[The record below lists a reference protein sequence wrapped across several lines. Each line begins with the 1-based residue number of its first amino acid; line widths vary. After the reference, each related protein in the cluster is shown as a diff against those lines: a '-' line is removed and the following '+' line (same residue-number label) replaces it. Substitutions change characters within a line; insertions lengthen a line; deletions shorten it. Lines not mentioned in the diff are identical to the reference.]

1 MTAALPELTEFRLE
15 FPGNGLAHI
24 VFDAPG
30 RTMNVFS
37 EAAIVEIGRI
47 ARWLEEADVKGALIR
62 SGKTSGF
69 CAGADL
75 PEIWAAYDMIMATPK
90 PRRFRTAYDHFFRLS
105 LGAARARNLRQ
116 AGRVGDRGSRR
127 SAAAAN
133 SRWLR
138 IIAF

>member
-1 MTAALPELTEFRLE
+1 
-15 FPGNGLAHI
+15 
-24 VFDAPG
+24 
-30 RTMNVFS
+30 MNVFS

-47 ARWLEEADVKGALIR
+47 ARWLEEADVSGALIR

-69 CAGADL
+69 CAGANL

-105 LGAARARNLRQ
+105 LGCARWKPAASRSRRRS
-116 AGRVGDRGSRR
+116 RVSR

-133 SRWLR
+133 SRSPR
-138 IIAF
+138 TIAC